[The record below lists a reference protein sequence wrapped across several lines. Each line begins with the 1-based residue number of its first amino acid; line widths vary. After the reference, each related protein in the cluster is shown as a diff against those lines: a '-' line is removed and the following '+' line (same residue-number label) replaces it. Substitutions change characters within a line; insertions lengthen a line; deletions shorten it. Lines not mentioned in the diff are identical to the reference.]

1 MNKLVAPFAA
11 LAFAFSIAVAH
22 ADEAAGKVAAV
33 DPSSSSLI
41 LEDGTTFIIA
51 EGVSMEGLE
60 PGTTVNVSYEEQD
73 GQKVINSV
81 TPANN

>member
-1 MNKLVAPFAA
+1 MKILIAA
-11 LAFAFSIAVAH
+11 LAAVAFLFS
-22 ADEAAGKVAAV
+22 AALAYAEDTSGMIASLDEQT
-33 DPSSSSLI
+33 LT
-41 LEDGTTFIIA
+41 LEDGTTFTIG